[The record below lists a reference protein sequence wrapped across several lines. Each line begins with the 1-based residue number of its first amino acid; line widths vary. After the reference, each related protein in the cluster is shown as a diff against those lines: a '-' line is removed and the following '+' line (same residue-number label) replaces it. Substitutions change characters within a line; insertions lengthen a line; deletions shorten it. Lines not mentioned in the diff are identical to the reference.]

1 MTHPAGD
8 LAGSEYGRFWQEGHG
23 GCPGSNAARAR
34 PEPMGLRGLSVAQS
48 NRLGALWVMPP
59 LKKKIIQNQYYE
71 SKESLF
77 VTNMKKTRIVVD
89 GRH

>member
-1 MTHPAGD
+1 
-8 LAGSEYGRFWQEGHG
+8 
-23 GCPGSNAARAR
+23 
-34 PEPMGLRGLSVAQS
+34 MGLWGITVAPANQ
-48 NRLGALWVMPP
+48 LEVPWVVLP

-77 VTNMKKTRIVVD
+77 ITNMKKTRIVVD

>member
-1 MTHPAGD
+1 MTLPVRNVVGLGRRDTADALGATPHEPARNPWVCG
-8 LAGSEYGRFWQEGHG
+8 
-23 GCPGSNAARAR
+23 
-34 PEPMGLRGLSVAQS
+34 GLSVDPA
-48 NRLGALWVMPP
+48 NRLEALWVVLL